1 MISVEPERA
10 ARGAPFAGYPYVP
23 GNFGEAPIGGAVEE
37 MVRSVANDEEV
48 RHFVVIVIANGA
60 TQRLLGLFQPPVDRR
75 RKRKPA
81 RSIQANRG
89 TGLDSG
95 ARNQEELGPAVMV
108 QTCED
113 RTAEDWGCRRS
124 CIGRRLTRQA
134 EERNL
139 NGCSCVINGPG
150 SGKRSLRTNGLRQRQ
165 IPHLIVLRHL
175 DDLVE
180 RAVTE
185 PHEFVEKRLGLV
197 RVAFGL
203 ICLKEFVVG
212 AGQIRPQFHGLE
224 QFLFGLLTRALPAHA
239 QQIPR
244 HAIVRPRLNHLLETG
259 DGRFRPADMQQHDAL
274 EIQGPDVPGLLPKH
288 GIEEGLGLL
297 DVLVLLVPA
306 VKAGN
311 GKIDFDNGQ
320 LGGRSKR
327 FCKRFGGPIVI
338 VLSDQA
344 DSAVH
349 RLYRRRG
356 GTGRF
361 AFGPAPG
368 AEPKQCGA
376 DNCGEERGIVFQR
389 LFF

>member
-1 MISVEPERA
+1 MIGVKPERA
-10 ARGAPFAGYPYVP
+10 TSRASVGGDPHLP
-23 GNFGEAPIGGAVEE
+23 GDLGETPVGGAVKE

-48 RHFVVIVIANGA
+48 RHFVIIIIANGA

-75 RKRKPA
+75 RKRRSA
-81 RSIQANRG
+81 CSIQANGG

-95 ARNQEELGPAVMV
+95 ARNQEELGAAVMV
-108 QTCED
+108 RTCEG

-197 RVAFGL
+197 RLTFGL

-212 AGQIRPQFHGLE
+212 AGQIRPQFHGL
-224 QFLFGLLTRALPAHA
+224 
-239 QQIPR
+239 
-244 HAIVRPRLNHLLETG
+244 
-259 DGRFRPADMQQHDAL
+259 
-274 EIQGPDVPGLLPKH
+274 
-288 GIEEGLGLL
+288 
-297 DVLVLLVPA
+297 
-306 VKAGN
+306 
-311 GKIDFDNGQ
+311 
-320 LGGRSKR
+320 
-327 FCKRFGGPIVI
+327 
-338 VLSDQA
+338 
-344 DSAVH
+344 
-349 RLYRRRG
+349 
-356 GTGRF
+356 
-361 AFGPAPG
+361 
-368 AEPKQCGA
+368 
-376 DNCGEERGIVFQR
+376 
-389 LFF
+389 